1 VAIGLLQDIRLLIH
15 RSLIFLMANDRGA
28 KTHGVLR
35 STEGA
40 LAWDIHEPS
49 SSYSSVLSVCGLNIE
64 LYLAWNTKAGRV
76 TREGVLQCLPLEL
89 HGRHRCA
96 SGGCVI
102 DGISEAAL
110 AISPVLLIVSEDH
123 SLSVFT

>member
-15 RSLIFLMANDRGA
+15 CCLVFLMANDRGA
-28 KTHGVLR
+28 ETHGVLR
-35 STEGA
+35 PTEGA

-49 SSYSSVLSVCGLNIE
+49 SSQCSVLSVCGLNVE
-64 LYLAWNTKAGRV
+64 LYLARNTQAGRV

-102 DGISEAAL
+102 DRISEAAL
-110 AISPVLLIVSEDH
+110 AISPVLLVVSEHH